1 MDQGVTTGG
10 SVAHSTL
17 SKVKSKGGSEV
28 RINVRT
34 GLIHIIVVR
43 KKGDISVDH
52 LYQWALK
59 MVERCMY
66 LVNARGKKK
75 HHDTTEI
82 MIGMITRAFF
92 YFSRVYP
99 NGYIG

>member
-1 MDQGVTTGG
+1 MR
-10 SVAHSTL
+10 
-17 SKVKSKGGSEV
+17 VKGRWTRGLRREVQSHTRPCLKSRVRKGGSEV

-66 LVNARGKKK
+66 LAGL
-75 HHDTTEI
+75 
-82 MIGMITRAFF
+82 IT
-92 YFSRVYP
+92 
-99 NGYIG
+99 